1 MPPYNPTQQ
10 IINMSLEEL
19 MSILNWV
26 REHGETATNPI
37 TVLVGGWAVYAYN
50 PWYGSIDI
58 DLVTNNRKKSSL
70 MRFLVNERRY
80 RHDRTAV
87 HTVYK
92 PTTYGPIRIDFGNRY
107 ESYRF
112 EGRDEELNFD
122 ILDGQT
128 VLKEIRGGISGAV
141 PTRSLL
147 LLFKLKAAWDRAYR
161 IDSETSDDSNWEQ
174 GKLIKDYAD
183 ILALIDPNH
192 GGTEL
197 DLNFLGE
204 KLINLDF
211 LSECLENISEN
222 HDALEKYR
230 QMDYETA
237 RDTIRQLLSLTRAIG

>member
-1 MPPYNPTQQ
+1 
-10 IINMSLEEL
+10 
-19 MSILNWV
+19 
-26 REHGETATNPI
+26 
-37 TVLVGGWAVYAYN
+37 
-50 PWYGSIDI
+50 
-58 DLVTNNRKKSSL
+58 

-92 PTTYGPIRIDFGNRY
+92 PTTYGPIRIDFGNRN

-112 EGRDEELNFD
+112 EGRDEDLNFD

-128 VLKEIRGGISGAV
+128 VLKEIRGGISAAV

-161 IDSETSDDSNWEQ
+161 IDAETSDDSDWEQ

-183 ILALIDPNH
+183 ILALIDSNH

-237 RDTIRQLLSLTRAIG
+237 RDTIRQLLSLTSAIG